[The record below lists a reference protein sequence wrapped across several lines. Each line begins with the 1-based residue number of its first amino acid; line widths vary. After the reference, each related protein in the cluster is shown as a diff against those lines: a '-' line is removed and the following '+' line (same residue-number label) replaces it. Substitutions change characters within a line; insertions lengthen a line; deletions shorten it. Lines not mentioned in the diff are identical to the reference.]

1 MAIAVGS
8 TSNTPTYGTRTN
20 SVITAPTSIANGD
33 LLVAVLHAGNSSGT
47 AVTVTP
53 PAGFTEVTN
62 SPIAETFSGYT
73 IASHVYYKVAS
84 GESGNYTFSHSSAD
98 TEGYMYRLTGADT
111 STPIDVTPATS
122 VANLVNN
129 GTTTELAT
137 ITTVTNGAFI
147 IAQDSAWDAP
157 GSASWSGTT
166 PTLTTRRTGSISKL
180 ADGTLATAG
189 ATGARTRTNGNTGGG
204 NLPWVSII
212 VAIRPATG
220 GGSQSITGA
229 LYTNS
234 NTFYGATVAPGTAT
248 VSGGLFTNS
257 QTFYGATV
265 GRSAVNIGGALY
277 SNSNSFFG
285 STVSASYT
293 IQGALF
299 TDGDTFYGATV
310 SPGSV
315 TIGGVL
321 FSNSNAF
328 YAAAVS
334 QDGAPQNISGA
345 LYANTQTVYAA
356 SVAAKYSVA
365 GALYSDPDTFF
376 AATVSQPVAQNISGA
391 RYDNDNSFF
400 GAVVGGKRDTGGS
413 GNAIKRRRNI
423 NDDPEAFAELLEE
436 WREKKRNKQAR
447 DEEKQEVSLPGQV
460 EPDAIGP
467 QLYRQLLALEQAYE
481 RSMEAAEKLISKRN
495 VRAAMTAAKEL
506 EDAQAAYQAALDEED
521 EEIIALFAA

>member
-8 TSNTPTYGTRTN
+8 VSNTPTYGTRTN
-20 SVITAPTSIANGD
+20 STITAPSSIANGD

-111 STPIDVTPATS
+111 STPIDVTPATA

-157 GSASWSGTT
+157 GAGNWSGTT

-212 VAIRPATG
+212 VAIRPATASNKTLDANAGSYAVG
-220 GGSQSITGA
+220 GTAATLKLAKRTAANSGSYSLTGTAATLKRTLKTAANSGSYALTGQTASFARSWRVTANSGSYGLSGTAAALKLARRASANSGSYSISGAAATLKLGKAVVAGAGAYSTTGSPASLAWVHKIAAASGTYSLTGSDATLTKSSSKVLVLDSGSYVLTGSSASLKKAGKIAASADSYNINGTAASLIRFKGIAAQSGSYSITGSNVTLA
-229 LYTNS
+229 HAVIMSPNGGQYTINGFNAQLKLS
-234 NTFYGATVAPGTAT
+234 GN
-248 VSGGLFTNS
+248 SGGIGKA
-257 QTFYGATV
+257 YGGLWSTWI
-265 GRSAVNIGGALY
+265 N
-277 SNSNSFFG
+277 FG
-285 STVSASYT
+285 K
-293 IQGALF
+293 
-299 TDGDTFYGATV
+299 DGPRT
-310 SPGSV
+310 
-315 TIGGVL
+315 
-321 FSNSNAF
+321 
-328 YAAAVS
+328 
-334 QDGAPQNISGA
+334 
-345 LYANTQTVYAA
+345 
-356 SVAAKYSVA
+356 
-365 GALYSDPDTFF
+365 
-376 AATVSQPVAQNISGA
+376 
-391 RYDNDNSFF
+391 
-400 GAVVGGKRDTGGS
+400 
-413 GNAIKRRRNI
+413 
-423 NDDPEAFAELLEE
+423 
-436 WREKKRNKQAR
+436 
-447 DEEKQEVSLPGQV
+447 
-460 EPDAIGP
+460 
-467 QLYRQLLALEQAYE
+467 
-481 RSMEAAEKLISKRN
+481 
-495 VRAAMTAAKEL
+495 
-506 EDAQAAYQAALDEED
+506 
-521 EEIIALFAA
+521 

>member
-1 MAIAVGS
+1 MAASYGS
-8 TSNTPTYGTRTN
+8 ISRKAYGSATTTSTNVPSGT
-20 SVITAPTSIANGD
+20 TAGDHLLYVQINAN
-33 LLVAVLHAGNSSGT
+33 SGT
-47 AVTVTP
+47 AVTVGLPT
-53 PAGFTEVTN
+53 GITRL
-62 SPIAETFSGYT
+62 SGYT
-73 IASHVYYKVAS
+73 PQTGTDGSFGWRLDIGEVIADGTTSYS
-84 GESGNYTFSHSSAD
+84 TTHSSTN
-98 TEGYMYRLTGADT
+98 TETLMIRTTGSGT
-111 STPIDVTPATS
+111 LSVDVFSQANRVSPPGEVVTAGS
-122 VANLVNN
+122 V
-129 GTTTELAT
+129 TTTESSDQLY
-137 ITTVTNGAFI
+137 FI
-147 IAQDSAWDAP
+147 SLNWDEVAYTPPTGMTERQDSLFLYL
-157 GSASWSGTT
+157 ASQS
-166 PTLTTRRTGSISKL
+166 LSSS
-180 ADGTLATAG
+180 G
-189 ATGARTRTNGNTGGG
+189 ATGTRTIGSSTTNPWFA
-204 NLPWVSII
+204 NLIAI
-212 VAIRPATG
+212 KDVAGG

-234 NTFYGATVAPGTAT
+234 NTFYGATVAPGAVT
-248 VSGGLFTNS
+248 VSGGLLTNS

-265 GRSAVNIGGALY
+265 GRGAVNIGGALY
-277 SNSNSFFG
+277 TNSNGFFG
-285 STVSASYT
+285 GTVSASYT

-413 GNAIKRRRNI
+413 GNQAGRAKRRRNI
-423 NDDPEAFAELLEE
+423 NDDPDAFAELLEE
-436 WREKKRNKQAR
+436 WREKKRKKQAK
-447 DEEKQEVSLPGQV
+447 DEEKQEVSQP
-460 EPDAIGP
+460 EPDTIGP
-467 QLYRQLLALEQAYE
+467 ELYRQLLALEQAYE
-481 RSMEAAEKLISKRN
+481 RSMEAAEKLVSKRSI
-495 VRAAMTAAKEL
+495 RAAMTAAQEL
-506 EDAQAAYQAALDEED
+506 EDAQRAYQALLDDED

>member
-1 MAIAVGS
+1 MAFGDVVQSNEGTGSTATTNATLSSSPTAGNLIVLAFAGDDYNGTPNSPWTQPTGGEQQTYHGGYLWYHISDGSNSYQYTIGSNSPSVWVIAEIEGPFDSTPLDVSNGTLSTAGGNSLATPSVTPSTGDRAALATYGASSGSALNTRTATFSNSFTTIRDIGASTGGTKDFIALGVRTLTGNGSTGYTTTGTISAGGSPDSQSAIIAVFKKG
-8 TSNTPTYGTRTN
+8 
-20 SVITAPTSIANGD
+20 
-33 LLVAVLHAGNSSGT
+33 AG
-47 AVTVTP
+47 
-53 PAGFTEVTN
+53 
-62 SPIAETFSGYT
+62 
-73 IASHVYYKVAS
+73 
-84 GESGNYTFSHSSAD
+84 
-98 TEGYMYRLTGADT
+98 
-111 STPIDVTPATS
+111 
-122 VANLVNN
+122 
-129 GTTTELAT
+129 
-137 ITTVTNGAFI
+137 
-147 IAQDSAWDAP
+147 
-157 GSASWSGTT
+157 
-166 PTLTTRRTGSISKL
+166 
-180 ADGTLATAG
+180 
-189 ATGARTRTNGNTGGG
+189 
-204 NLPWVSII
+204 
-212 VAIRPATG
+212 G

-265 GRSAVNIGGALY
+265 GRGAVNIGGALY
-277 SNSNSFFG
+277 TNSNGFFG
-285 STVSASYT
+285 GTVSASYT

-413 GNAIKRRRNI
+413 GNQTGRAKRRRNI
-423 NDDPEAFAELLEE
+423 NDDPDAFAELLEE
-436 WREKKRNKQAR
+436 WREKKRKKQAK
-447 DEEKQEVSLPGQV
+447 DEEKQEVSQS
-460 EPDAIGP
+460 EPDTIGP
-467 QLYRQLLALEQAYE
+467 ELYRQLLALEQAYE
-481 RSMEAAEKLISKRN
+481 RSMEAAEKLVSKRN

>member
-1 MAIAVGS
+1 MAA
-8 TSNTPTYGTRTN
+8 TYGSISRKAYGSATTTSTN
-20 SVITAPTSIANGD
+20 VPSGTTSGDHLLYVQINAN
-33 LLVAVLHAGNSSGT
+33 SGT
-47 AVTVTP
+47 AVTVGL
-53 PAGFTEVTN
+53 PAGITRL
-62 SPIAETFSGYT
+62 SGYT
-73 IASHVYYKVAS
+73 PQTGTDGSFGWRLDIGEVIADGTTSYS
-84 GESGNYTFSHSSAD
+84 TTHSSTN
-98 TEGYMYRLTGADT
+98 TETLMIRTTGSGT
-111 STPIDVTPATS
+111 LSVDVFSQANRVSPPGEVVTAGS
-122 VANLVNN
+122 V
-129 GTTTELAT
+129 TTTESSDQLY
-137 ITTVTNGAFI
+137 FI
-147 IAQDSAWDAP
+147 SLNWDEVAYTPPTGMTERQDSLFLYL
-157 GSASWSGTT
+157 ASQS
-166 PTLTTRRTGSISKL
+166 LSSS
-180 ADGTLATAG
+180 G
-189 ATGARTRTNGNTGGG
+189 ATGTRTIGSSTTNPWFA
-204 NLPWVSII
+204 NLIAIKDVSG
-212 VAIRPATG
+212 G

-265 GRSAVNIGGALY
+265 GRGAVNIGGALY
-277 SNSNSFFG
+277 TNSSSFYG
-285 STVSASYT
+285 GTVSASYT

-315 TIGGVL
+315 AINGAL

-345 LYANTQTVYAA
+345 LYSNTQTVYAA

-376 AATVSQPVAQNISGA
+376 AATVSQPVTQNISGA

-413 GNAIKRRRNI
+413 GNAVKRRRNI

-436 WREKKRNKQAR
+436 WREKKRNKQAE
-447 DEEKQEVSLPGQV
+447 DEEKQEVSQP
-460 EPDAIGP
+460 ESDTIGP
-467 QLYRQLLALEQAYE
+467 ELYRQLLALEQAYE
-481 RSMEAAEKLISKRN
+481 RSMEAAEKLVSKRN

-506 EDAQAAYQAALDEED
+506 EDAQAAYQSFLDEED

>member
-62 SPIAETFSGYT
+62 SPIAESYSGYT

-111 STPIDVTPATS
+111 STPIDVTPATA

-157 GSASWSGTT
+157 GAGNWSGTT

-220 GGSQSITGA
+220 GGGINGTASITEGADTVSSAGALAIKGSSAITEAADTVSATGKLALSGTAAITEGADTLSSTGKLAIVGSSSITEDADTVAATGTLIAAGTGTASITEGADTLSATGA
-229 LYTNS
+229 LAIKATAS
-234 NTFYGATVAPGTAT
+234 IAEGADTVTATGKVAITGSASITEGADTLNATGTGASLSPITGTASIT
-248 VSGGLFTNS
+248 E
-257 QTFYGATV
+257 
-265 GRSAVNIGGALY
+265 
-277 SNSNSFFG
+277 
-285 STVSASYT
+285 
-293 IQGALF
+293 
-299 TDGDTFYGATV
+299 
-310 SPGSV
+310 
-315 TIGGVL
+315 
-321 FSNSNAF
+321 
-328 YAAAVS
+328 
-334 QDGAPQNISGA
+334 
-345 LYANTQTVYAA
+345 
-356 SVAAKYSVA
+356 
-365 GALYSDPDTFF
+365 DPDILV
-376 AATVSQPVAQNISGA
+376 ATGA
-391 RYDNDNSFF
+391 KIIPL
-400 GAVVGGKRDTGGS
+400 VDTGGS
-413 GNAIKRRRNI
+413 GNQAGRAKRRRNI
-423 NDDPEAFAELLEE
+423 NDDPDAFAELLEE
-436 WREKKRNKQAR
+436 WREKKRKKQAK
-447 DEEKQEVSLPGQV
+447 DEEKQEVSQS
-460 EPDAIGP
+460 EPDTIGP
-467 QLYRQLLALEQAYE
+467 ELYRQLLALEQAYE

-506 EDAQAAYQAALDEED
+506 EDAQAAYQSFLDEED